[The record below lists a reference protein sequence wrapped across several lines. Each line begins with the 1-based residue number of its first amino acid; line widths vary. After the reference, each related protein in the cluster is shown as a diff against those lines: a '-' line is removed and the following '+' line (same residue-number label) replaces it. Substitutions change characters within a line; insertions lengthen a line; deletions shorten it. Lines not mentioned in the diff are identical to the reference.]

1 MRNLSFSGYAQRKGF
16 DPNQVP
22 DETWKIQ
29 DETER
34 TLRGMREVRDQ
45 NQQNRSEVLQS
56 LKENNRKEEQQ
67 RDLNFNLAQ
76 EFRQAY
82 HDAEMQHYK
91 QRILD
96 QDVKIREAKLN
107 YERFEKLKDLA
118 PKAIQAFGQFNQQ
131 RFQKILE
138 KKSSLN
144 IDLSEML
151 GAEQYQKFVDLTA
164 QGWSVGEILKQK
176 MPELKQQIRKN
187 FSAYELRAIQHDMVD
202 THVFNTMRKS
212 WSQFRQTEKLNGL
225 TYNEAV
231 KDPNADRATLSAYL
245 TEWRKKYEGSFAFDE
260 EGRRRFGDDFI
271 ANVIRK
277 EIDAYAGEERR
288 SINIHVEKNQ
298 EEEAYKNEGKSYKL
312 MWKENPVQIFNTA
325 NLAPDRAGI
334 INTAFTHLH
343 DGFKENLNKQYTE
356 QYLQQLKATKII
368 VDGKETTLGEK
379 FWKRFAPIEKTLEK
393 RLLQDERNNFEK
405 AKRDFERYAV
415 VIQNMEKQGYVK
427 SPALYKKIMEDMAQQ
442 DHISMQDFEKTH
454 YGKIFI
460 DGANRSEEEYSVDKW
475 DGWAKLTLANKGRF
489 TMNELSS
496 EAMPYEI
503 KKRLFLKTAE
513 GRGIDGPDFDKEV
526 DKLLRQELK
535 ALSGLKSKDQFGTT
549 QIDGMMP
556 HAKKHFYNYLFDYM
570 DKNVAVDANGNPK
583 GDTTGLASLALQ
595 DYIRTMDAKSGFY
608 QVDGVGVEAKFRK
621 LDDLHQAAAKIRIR
635 DQFSADLALINDKDF
650 LTEEMDQSII
660 NAVQNGGALPDVVTD
675 LYQAA
680 NGVLDP
686 IEIVNGRLKA
696 NGIKEIEYKGAQI
709 LHQHVHPDFK
719 KEMNNFPTQ
728 AKTVNALKA
737 TAAKEGNEFEVMDSI
752 VEAVMMDKE
761 IASKNDPDKAIRTP
775 TGIKEINLEETTVDG
790 IFNLMQSGQVFSIS
804 GFNIDKED
812 LRREISAGNL
822 TGSTF
827 LTKANLLDIAKHK
840 MYDQNAKLFAKSIDD
855 GIPSIGQS
863 YTLPFNWM
871 QKQKKKLR
879 QSRGTKGTDASRQK
893 NVAAFDKA
901 VTNLV
906 VQASNIEAQGN
917 IPLAGKFLVDRIRDV
932 ITADNQTIGSRA
944 RFQKAKET
952 VIGATAASEGINWDD
967 MTPELQNLWYMGFE

>member
-67 RDLNFNLAQ
+67 RDLNFNLSQ

-91 QRILD
+91 QRVLD

-212 WSQFRQTEKLNGL
+212 WSEFRQTEKLNGL

-277 EIDAYAGEERR
+277 EIDSYAGEERR
-288 SINIHVEKNQ
+288 SINTHVEKNQ

-379 FWKRFAPIEKTLEK
+379 FWKRFDPIEKTLEK
-393 RLLQDERNNFEK
+393 RLIQDDRNNAAK
-405 AKRDFERYAV
+405 AKRDMTRFGG
-415 VIQNMEKQGYVK
+415 VIQQMEQQGYAK

-442 DHISMQDFEKTH
+442 DHISMQDFEKTT

-460 DGANRSEEEYSVDKW
+460 DGKNR
-475 DGWAKLTLANKGRF
+475 
-489 TMNELSS
+489 
-496 EAMPYEI
+496 
-503 KKRLFLKTAE
+503 
-513 GRGIDGPDFDKEV
+513 
-526 DKLLRQELK
+526 
-535 ALSGLKSKDQFGTT
+535 
-549 QIDGMMP
+549 
-556 HAKKHFYNYLFDYM
+556 
-570 DKNVAVDANGNPK
+570 
-583 GDTTGLASLALQ
+583 
-595 DYIRTMDAKSGFY
+595 
-608 QVDGVGVEAKFRK
+608 
-621 LDDLHQAAAKIRIR
+621 
-635 DQFSADLALINDKDF
+635 
-650 LTEEMDQSII
+650 
-660 NAVQNGGALPDVVTD
+660 
-675 LYQAA
+675 
-680 NGVLDP
+680 
-686 IEIVNGRLKA
+686 
-696 NGIKEIEYKGAQI
+696 
-709 LHQHVHPDFK
+709 
-719 KEMNNFPTQ
+719 
-728 AKTVNALKA
+728 
-737 TAAKEGNEFEVMDSI
+737 
-752 VEAVMMDKE
+752 
-761 IASKNDPDKAIRTP
+761 
-775 TGIKEINLEETTVDG
+775 
-790 IFNLMQSGQVFSIS
+790 
-804 GFNIDKED
+804 
-812 LRREISAGNL
+812 
-822 TGSTF
+822 
-827 LTKANLLDIAKHK
+827 
-840 MYDQNAKLFAKSIDD
+840 
-855 GIPSIGQS
+855 
-863 YTLPFNWM
+863 
-871 QKQKKKLR
+871 
-879 QSRGTKGTDASRQK
+879 
-893 NVAAFDKA
+893 
-901 VTNLV
+901 
-906 VQASNIEAQGN
+906 
-917 IPLAGKFLVDRIRDV
+917 
-932 ITADNQTIGSRA
+932 
-944 RFQKAKET
+944 
-952 VIGATAASEGINWDD
+952 
-967 MTPELQNLWYMGFE
+967 